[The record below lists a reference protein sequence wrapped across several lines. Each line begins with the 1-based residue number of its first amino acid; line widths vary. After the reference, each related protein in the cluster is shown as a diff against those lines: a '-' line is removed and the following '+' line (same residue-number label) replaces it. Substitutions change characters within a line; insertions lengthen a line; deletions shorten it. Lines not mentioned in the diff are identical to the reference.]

1 MDESEFE
8 RKTLENIESFGCSVL
23 HIAAEDDLPPFTY
36 SVGIQKS
43 SNAPELVVIGLK
55 QPIAHFI
62 VNEYNRRVR
71 VGEIFVDGERYSGF
85 IEGFEVLA
93 RKVDP
98 SFYDEYFGYDLWLYK
113 GPNFEVLQF
122 IYPTTAGV
130 WPWETNA
137 SDWFRSNQP
146 ILSIHGGENNVL

>member
-8 RKTLENIESFGCSVL
+8 RKTLANIEEFGCSVL

-36 SVGIQKS
+36 SVGITKS

-62 VNEYNRRVR
+62 INEYNRRVR
-71 VGEIFVDGERYSGF
+71 SGEQFIDSERYSGF
-85 IEGFEVLA
+85 IEGFEILA
-93 RKVDP
+93 KKVDP

-130 WPWETNA
+130 WPWEPSA
-137 SDWFRSNQP
+137 SEWFRSNQP
-146 ILSIHGGENNVL
+146 ILSTDSGENNAL